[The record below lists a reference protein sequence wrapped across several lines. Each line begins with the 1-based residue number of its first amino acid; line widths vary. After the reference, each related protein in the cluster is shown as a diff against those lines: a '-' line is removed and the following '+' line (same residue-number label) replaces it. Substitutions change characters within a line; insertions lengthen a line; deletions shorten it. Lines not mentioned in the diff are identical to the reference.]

1 MVYFLKKKKKKK
13 KLMHG
18 FGTNPEH
25 KMEGT
30 VIK

>member
-1 MVYFLKKKKKKK
+1 MVYFPKKKK

-30 VIK
+30 AIK

>member
-1 MVYFLKKKKKKK
+1 MVYFLKKKKK